1 MIITYRTLNKITF
14 PVFELPSENW
24 EAADGLLF
32 LGNEIID
39 DKNMS
44 GETLGQ
50 RRLQSPFE
58 MKPLRRSVNSF
69 IGILKQSRNTF
80 IDSKGV
86 PFIYLK
92 TKVCSLKYLKITK
105 IVKREVASLVY
116 VKESVSPFTVP
127 RPPAP
132 EMQWAGVL
140 HLHGLPWELY
150 EYSEVCKKSTRRK
163 I

>member
-1 MIITYRTLNKITF
+1 MIITYKTLNKITF

-39 DKNMS
+39 DNNMS

-127 RPPAP
+127 RPPTP
-132 EMQWAGVL
+132 EMQWAGIL